1 MGYTYPVKKFFTSA
15 PRVVIVLST
24 AAESNRGKLA
34 GIFRYVRLH
43 TPWNVRLIDRVDDT
57 QTAVNIR
64 GWQPTGMIVGRLLG
78 KIRGGLDFGVPAV
91 VMDAKRMCYSD
102 LFRRAS
108 FITCDQRI
116 VAEKGAEYLARK
128 GFVRFAYLADA
139 QSEWSVERSR
149 LFSEWAINHGYA
161 CSVHVCR
168 LCRRAHPSD
177 DWVSEQNE
185 LLNWLKALPR
195 QTAIFVSNDR
205 QAREL
210 LELCQLVRLNVPS
223 DVAVLGCDND
233 ELLCE
238 NTTPSLSSVEPDF
251 ASCGYRAAEL
261 LDRLM
266 CRAMRNQQLH
276 LYGISR
282 IVERESSQFRVTS
295 ADPRVCR
302 GREFIRLNASRY
314 IGVCDVA
321 DHMRVSRRMAEV
333 LFRKQLDCSI
343 NAEIQR
349 VRVDRLKGL
358 LSETDRTITVL
369 CQQCGYRNEA
379 HVKGLFKRLVGQT
392 MSQFRAAQRTEQ
404 KIALN
409 PTRFVSLQ
417 QECPEEGAVP
427 FMTL

>member
-1 MGYTYPVKKFFTSA
+1 
-15 PRVVIVLST
+15 
-24 AAESNRGKLA
+24 
-34 GIFRYVRLH
+34 
-43 TPWNVRLIDRVDDT
+43 
-57 QTAVNIR
+57 
-64 GWQPTGMIVGRLLG
+64 
-78 KIRGGLDFGVPAV
+78 
-91 VMDAKRMCYSD
+91 
-102 LFRRAS
+102 
-108 FITCDQRI
+108 
-116 VAEKGAEYLARK
+116 LARK